1 MDASG
6 RLASDRIAASRT
18 AAMDCRASDRCL
30 RLLACA
36 SAMYHLILDS
46 LVKDNLALTTMY
58 EKRYPVAVEAEG
70 LRKRFGATEAL
81 RGLDLTITAGTIYGL
96 LGPNGAGKSTTIRIL
111 ATLLRPDGG
120 RAAVLG
126 HDVAREAAAVRRRIA
141 LAGQAATVDE
151 DLTGRENL
159 VFLGR
164 LSGLSRGGARARAA
178 GLLEAF
184 DLAGAGGRQVKA
196 YSGGM
201 RRRLDLAASFLVPAD
216 LYFLDEPTTGLDPAA
231 RAQLWQIVRAAADS
245 GSTVL
250 LTTQYLEEADRVAD
264 RVAVIGHGTVL
275 AEGTPAGL
283 KADMGKGTL
292 DEVFLALTRETEGS
306 AA

>member
-1 MDASG
+1 
-6 RLASDRIAASRT
+6 
-18 AAMDCRASDRCL
+18 
-30 RLLACA
+30 
-36 SAMYHLILDS
+36 
-46 LVKDNLALTTMY
+46 MY
-58 EKRYPVAVEAEG
+58 EKRYPAIEAEG
-70 LRKRFGATEAL
+70 LRKRLGATEAV
-81 RGLDLTITAGTIYGL
+81 RDLDLTVAAGTIYGL
-96 LGPNGAGKSTTIRIL
+96 LGPNGAGKTTTVRIL

-120 RAAVLG
+120 HAAVLG
-126 HDVAREAAAVRRRIA
+126 HDVVREAAAVRRRIA
-141 LAGQAATVDE
+141 LAGQSATVDD

-184 DLAGAGGRQVKA
+184 GLTGAGGRQVKA

-231 RAQLWQIVRAAADS
+231 RAEVWQIVRAAAES

-250 LTTQYLEEADRVAD
+250 LTTQYLEEADRLAD
-264 RVAVIGHGTVL
+264 RVAVIDHGTVV
-275 AEGTPAGL
+275 AEGTPAAL
-283 KADMGKGTL
+283 KAGTGKGTL
-292 DEVFLALTRETEGS
+292 DEVFLALTQNTEGS
-306 AA
+306 AV

>member
-1 MDASG
+1 
-6 RLASDRIAASRT
+6 
-18 AAMDCRASDRCL
+18 
-30 RLLACA
+30 
-36 SAMYHLILDS
+36 
-46 LVKDNLALTTMY
+46 MY

-70 LRKRFGATEAL
+70 LRKRFGATEAV
-81 RGLDLTITAGTIYGL
+81 RGLDLTVTAGTIYGL
-96 LGPNGAGKSTTIRIL
+96 LGPNGAGKTTTVRIL

-126 HDVAREAAAVRRRIA
+126 HDVVREAAAVRRRIA

-159 VFLGR
+159 LFLGR
-164 LSGLSRGGARARAA
+164 LSGLSRSGARARAA

-184 DLAGAGGRQVKA
+184 GLTGAGGKQAKA

-201 RRRLDLAASFLVPAD
+201 RRRLDLAASFLVPAE

-231 RAQLWQIVRAAADS
+231 RAQVWQIVRSAAEV

-250 LTTQYLEEADRVAD
+250 LTTQYLEEADRLAD
-264 RVAVIGHGTVL
+264 RVAVIDRGTVV

-283 KADMGKGTL
+283 KADAGKGTL
-292 DEVFLALTRETEGS
+292 DEVFLALTRDTEGS

>member
-1 MDASG
+1 
-6 RLASDRIAASRT
+6 
-18 AAMDCRASDRCL
+18 
-30 RLLACA
+30 
-36 SAMYHLILDS
+36 
-46 LVKDNLALTTMY
+46 MY
-58 EKRYPVAVEAEG
+58 EKTYPPAVEAEG
-70 LRKRFGATEAL
+70 LRKRFGGTEAV
-81 RGLDLTITAGTIYGL
+81 RGLDLTVAAGSIYGL
-96 LGPNGAGKSTTIRIL
+96 LGPNGAGKTTTVRIL

-126 HDVAREAAAVRRRIA
+126 HDVVREAAAVRRRIT

-159 VFLGR
+159 LFLGR
-164 LSGLSRGGARARAA
+164 LSGLSRRAARARAA
-178 GLLEAF
+178 GLLAAF
-184 DLAGAGGRQVKA
+184 GLAGAAGKQVKT

-201 RRRLDLAASFLVPAD
+201 RRRLDLAASFLVPAE
-216 LYFLDEPTTGLDPAA
+216 LYFLDEPTAGLDPAA
-231 RAQLWQIVRAAADS
+231 RAQVWQIVRAAAGA

-264 RVAVIGHGTVL
+264 RVAVIDHGTLV

-283 KADMGKGTL
+283 KAAAGKGTL
-292 DEVFLALTRETEGS
+292 DEVFLALTRDTDGG

>member
-1 MDASG
+1 
-6 RLASDRIAASRT
+6 
-18 AAMDCRASDRCL
+18 
-30 RLLACA
+30 
-36 SAMYHLILDS
+36 
-46 LVKDNLALTTMY
+46 MY
-58 EKRYPVAVEAEG
+58 EKRYPVAIRTEG
-70 LRKRFGATEAL
+70 LRKRFGTTEAL
-81 RGLDLTITAGTIYGL
+81 RGLDLTVAAGTIYGL
-96 LGPNGAGKSTTIRIL
+96 LGPNGAGKSTTVRIL

-126 HDVAREAAAVRRRIA
+126 HDVVREAAAVRRRIA

-164 LSGLSRGGARARAA
+164 LSGLSRSGARSRAA

-184 DLAGAGGRQVKA
+184 DLTADGGRQVKA

-231 RAQLWQIVRAAADS
+231 RAQVWQIVRAAAES
-245 GSTVL
+245 GATVL
-250 LTTQYLEEADRVAD
+250 LTTQYLEEADRLAD
-264 RVAVIGHGTVL
+264 RVAVIDHGTL
-275 AEGTPAGL
+275 IAEGTPAAL
-283 KADMGKGTL
+283 KAEAGKGTL
-292 DEVFLALTRETEGS
+292 DEVFLALTQDTEGS

>member
-1 MDASG
+1 
-6 RLASDRIAASRT
+6 
-18 AAMDCRASDRCL
+18 
-30 RLLACA
+30 
-36 SAMYHLILDS
+36 
-46 LVKDNLALTTMY
+46 MY
-58 EKRYPVAVEAEG
+58 EKRYPAVEAEG
-70 LRKRFGATEAL
+70 LRKRFGRTQAV
-81 RGLDLTITAGTIYGL
+81 RGLNLTVPAGTIYGL
-96 LGPNGAGKSTTIRIL
+96 LGPNGAGKTTTVQIL

-120 RAAVLG
+120 HAAVLG
-126 HDVAREAAAVRRRIA
+126 HDVVRQAAAVRRRIA
-141 LAGQAATVDE
+141 LAGQAATVDD

-164 LSGLSRGGARARAA
+164 LCGLSRGGARARAA

-184 DLAGAGGRQVKA
+184 DLAGAGGKQVKK

-201 RRRLDLAASFLVPAD
+201 RRRLDLAASFLVPAE

-231 RAQLWQIVRAAADS
+231 RAQVWHIVRAAAES

-264 RVAVIGHGTVL
+264 RVAVIHHGTVV
-275 AEGTPAGL
+275 AEGTPATL
-283 KADMGKGTL
+283 KADTGRGTL
-292 DEVFLALTRETEGS
+292 DEAFLALTHQTEGN

>member
-1 MDASG
+1 
-6 RLASDRIAASRT
+6 
-18 AAMDCRASDRCL
+18 
-30 RLLACA
+30 
-36 SAMYHLILDS
+36 
-46 LVKDNLALTTMY
+46 VY
-58 EKRYPVAVEAEG
+58 EKRYPAVEAEG
-70 LRKRFGATEAL
+70 LRKRFGGTEAV
-81 RGLDLTITAGTIYGL
+81 RGLNITVPVGMIYGL
-96 LGPNGAGKSTTIRIL
+96 LGPNGAGKSTTVRIL

-126 HDVAREAAAVRRRIA
+126 HDVVREAAAVRRLIA

-164 LSGLSRGGARARAA
+164 LCGLSRSGARARAA

-184 DLAGAGGRQVKA
+184 DLAGAGGKQVKA

-201 RRRLDLAASFLVPAD
+201 RRRLDLAASFLVPAEM
-216 LYFLDEPTTGLDPAA
+216 YFLDEPTTGLDPAA
-231 RAQLWQIVRAAADS
+231 RAQVWQIVRAAAES

-250 LTTQYLEEADRVAD
+250 LTTQYLEEADRLAD
-264 RVAVIGHGTVL
+264 RVAVIDRGTVV

-283 KADMGKGTL
+283 KADTGSETL
-292 DEVFLALTRETEGS
+292 DEVFLTLTQKAQGS
-306 AA
+306 PA